1 MREPGPTLRRES
13 IRHTFISGQKLP
25 RINRGSFI
33 LLLLLLVGGAVL
45 RSALATRLD
54 DFTFDEAYHIA
65 AGVSYVERA
74 DFRIN
79 PEQPPLVKLWIGS
92 LMAATGFHLSPVR
105 EFHDKHDER
114 RFAEEDVFFHN
125 DPGSV
130 QRRSRIA
137 MWALNG
143 LLLIALALALRR
155 SFGPAV
161 ALGTIL
167 FLAIDPT
174 IAAHLPVVMTD
185 LPIALLSATAVVL
198 ATRAFRLWTW
208 PDLVFCSIALGLAL
222 GTKHSAPV
230 FYIFLGITGCTF
242 VIFVQAS
249 QPIHSRALRLA
260 KLLGVLLGALV
271 ILWGTYFFRF
281 TESSGA
287 KQAFNRP
294 LAAKISDVNSL
305 GYRFIL
311 RQMSRTHV
319 TPRAYIWG
327 FADTIRAGLE
337 GRAYTQLA
345 FGRLYYNK
353 APWYF
358 FPGVM
363 AVKLPIGLT
372 FLALLGVC
380 LLVARRLPVE
390 WNVPA
395 TIVLAAALCFLLV
408 LRSGTTYAGIRHA
421 LPVVPL
427 LAIFAGMA
435 THAALTSK
443 TKALKVI
450 VAFSFLGAVASAL
463 PVMRPWEYFNEIVGG
478 GKNGYLYFDDEGV
491 DLGQRTKEMA
501 QYYREVLQPVGEL
514 PYESYMVTYTTERA
528 RGLDWV
534 GQDPKR
540 DQARLTSRVW
550 SGTIL
555 QDAKFL
561 DKKLWWDDAA
571 LRAATPIAR
580 FGNLFVFRGT
590 FALPGKQAAT
600 LYFAGIRKI
609 YLADSPDLE
618 FGERLLRQSA
628 EIDPSAFFVNIEL
641 GNVRLRRGSREE
653 ALHAY
658 TAALEHV
665 PYDRVLRDSIQEQI
679 QRVSIKP
686 LGEIPPLRNPSAE

>member
-1 MREPGPTLRRES
+1 MCEPGRTLRES
-13 IRHTFISGQKLP
+13 MRHTLISRQKLP

-33 LLLLLLVGGAVL
+33 LLLLLLVGGAIV

-74 DFRIN
+74 DFRLN
-79 PEQPPLVKLWIGS
+79 PEQPPLVKLWVGN

-105 EFHDKHDER
+105 EFHDKDDER

-161 ALGTIL
+161 ALGAIL

-230 FYIFLGITGCTF
+230 FYIFLGITGCIF
-242 VIFVQAS
+242 VIFVQTS
-249 QPIHSRALRLA
+249 QSIHSRALRLA
-260 KLLGVLLGALV
+260 KLLCILLGALF
-271 ILWGTYFFRF
+271 ILWSTYFFRF
-281 TESSGA
+281 SESSGA

-294 LAAKISDVNSL
+294 LADKISDVNSL
-305 GYRFIL
+305 GYRFVL

-358 FPGVM
+358 FPGVI

-372 FLALLGVC
+372 FLALLGAY

-390 WNVPA
+390 WSVPA
-395 TIVLAAALCFLLV
+395 TIVLAASLCFLLV
-408 LRSGTTYAGIRHA
+408 LRSGATYAGIRHA

-427 LAIFAGMA
+427 LAILAGMA

-443 TKALKVI
+443 VKALKVI

-501 QYYREVLQPVGEL
+501 RYYREVLQPVGEL
-514 PYESYMVTYTTERA
+514 PYESYMVSYTTERA

-540 DQARLTSRVW
+540 DQARLTSPVW

-555 QDAKFL
+555 LDAKFL

-580 FGNLFVFRGT
+580 FGNLFVFRGA

-609 YLADSPDLE
+609 YLADTLDLE
-618 FGERLLRQSA
+618 LGERLLRQSA

-658 TAALEHV
+658 TAALEHA
-665 PYDRVLRDSIQEQI
+665 PNDRVLRDSIQEQI
-679 QRVSIKP
+679 QRVSTKP
-686 LGEIPPLRNPSAE
+686 LDEISPLRNPSAE

>member
-1 MREPGPTLRRES
+1 MREPGPTM
-13 IRHTFISGQKLP
+13 Q
-25 RINRGSFI
+25 I
-33 LLLLLLVGGAVL
+33 LLLLLLVGGAIL

-65 AGVSYVERA
+65 SGVSYVERG
-74 DFRIN
+74 DFRLN
-79 PEQPPLVKLWIGS
+79 PEHPPLVKLWVGS
-92 LMAATGFHLSPVR
+92 FMAATGFHLSPLR

-174 IAAHLPVVMTD
+174 VAAHLPVVMTD
-185 LPIALLSATAVVL
+185 LPVALLCATAVVL

-230 FYIFLGITGCTF
+230 FYIFLGITGCIF
-242 VIFVQAS
+242 VLLVQAS

-271 ILWGTYFFRF
+271 ILWSTYLFRF
-281 TESSGA
+281 SENSGA
-287 KQAFNRP
+287 REAFNRP
-294 LAAKISDVNSL
+294 LAAKISDVNSPA
-305 GYRFIL
+305 YRFVL
-311 RQMSRTHV
+311 RQMSRTRV

-345 FGRLYYNK
+345 FGRLFYNK

-358 FPGVM
+358 FPGVI

-372 FLALLGVC
+372 FMALLGLC

-390 WNVPA
+390 WSVSA
-395 TIVLAAALCFLLV
+395 TMVLAASLCFLLI

-427 LAIFAGMA
+427 LAILAGMA
-435 THAALTSK
+435 THAALISK
-443 TKALKVI
+443 AKALRVI

-463 PVMRPWEYFNEIVGG
+463 PVMRPWEYFNEMVGG

-501 QYYREVLQPVGEL
+501 RYYREVLQPVGEL
-514 PYESYMVTYTTERA
+514 PYENYMVTYTTEKA

-540 DQARLTSRVW
+540 DEARLTSPVW

-555 QDAKFL
+555 QDAKFMG
-561 DKKLWWDDAA
+561 KKLWWDDAT

-580 FGNLFVFRGT
+580 FGNFLVFRGT
-590 FALPGKQAAT
+590 FALPGRQAAT
-600 LYFAGIRKI
+600 LYFAGIREI
-609 YLADSPDLE
+609 YLADTANLE
-618 FGERLLRQSA
+618 LGERLLRESV
-628 EIDPSAFFVNIEL
+628 EIDPTAFFANIEL
-641 GNVRLRRGSREE
+641 GNVCLRRGSRDD
-653 ALHAY
+653 ALRAY
-658 TAALEHV
+658 TAALQYA
-665 PYDRVLRDSIQEQI
+665 PNDPVLRQSIQDQI
-679 QRVSIKP
+679 QRVLTQSSDK
-686 LGEIPPLRNPSAE
+686 IPGLRNPTME